1 MEHVEGSA
9 HCPANRLR
17 REGIRGGRM
26 VVFSSSLRLVSR
38 APRLRLCPRS
48 RILPLPLPPPASLFD
63 RRRFLDRKMS
73 RACWKATREKLL
85 ETFSQNETLVF
96 APLLA
101 YCSRLNRWIDYP
113 GLVSIVYRK
122 EDRKKK
128 KKRSLWYW
136 NRWIKHG
143 IKRDEKNDL
152 FEIKWNVTS
161 REIVLEV
168 IFRILFISVR
178 ISLSIRERIII
189 WISRC
194 LQSRACKMWKKELSL
209 HLYLHSCNMD
219 FIQRNWHVKQ
229 KLIQK

>member
-1 MEHVEGSA
+1 MLESDERKTTWDVLSKRDARFRPFTRLLFEAESL
-9 HCPANRLR
+9 NRLSGFSFYR
-17 REGIRGGRM
+17 LSQGG
-26 VVFSSSLRLVSR
+26 S
-38 APRLRLCPRS
+38 
-48 RILPLPLPPPASLFD
+48 
-63 RRRFLDRKMS
+63 
-73 RACWKATREKLL
+73 
-85 ETFSQNETLVF
+85 
-96 APLLA
+96 
-101 YCSRLNRWIDYP
+101 
-113 GLVSIVYRK
+113 
-122 EDRKKK
+122 KKK

-143 IKRDEKNDL
+143 MKRDEKNDL

>member
-1 MEHVEGSA
+1 MWGATWLTNRRNFSTRELQHPLIADASLIKRRHRNPRRMNGVFEDILFPDSCGTRRRLGSLSRESS
-9 HCPANRLR
+9 PSR
-17 REGIRGGRM
+17 RDQRGEDGS
-26 VVFSSSLRLVSR
+26 VFII
-38 APRLRLCPRS
+38 PRLRLCPRS

-128 KKRSLWYW
+128 KKDPF
-136 NRWIKHG
+136 G
-143 IKRDEKNDL
+143 I
-152 FEIKWNVTS
+152 
-161 REIVLEV
+161 EIVESSMEWNGTRKM
-168 IFRILFISVR
+168 I
-178 ISLSIRERIII
+178 
-189 WISRC
+189 C
-194 LQSRACKMWKKELSL
+194 LK
-209 HLYLHSCNMD
+209 
-219 FIQRNWHVKQ
+219 
-229 KLIQK
+229 